1 MIVVCDCCV
10 ALLCSIVR
18 DWCARLL
25 CAIVVCDCLCAIE
38 ARPTAHGCDDA
49 IVCDVNWFVRYGVR
63 VRHFALCA

>member
-38 ARPTAHGCDDA
+38 ARPTVHGCDDA
-49 IVCDVNWFVRYGVR
+49 IVCVM
-63 VRHFALCA
+63 